1 MKDRSRLLLL
11 EEEEEEEEELVEGIC
26 RVDEYYWLVLLE

>member
-26 RVDEYYWLVLLE
+26 RVDEYY